1 MKSLE
6 KIIQEKTDLIA
17 SSDDEFISSLSELL
31 PDNANELKKYIADLD
46 TSGGKLVS
54 NAYNR
59 QKLIEIRKFL
69 IEILR
74 KDYNINFNAYIKR
87 FEDIAGLNVEI
98 QAIQGIEINA
108 SEFGFAKKIMT
119 DLVADQL
126 SLDNVVDQTV
136 RPGIQQILYK
146 HVMGGYNRKD
156 ATSAIETF
164 LKDKEY
170 IKRWSKVVARDT
182 VADYDGMIQD
192 QLTAK
197 YDYEGYFYTGTI
209 IETSRPQCR
218 RWVEDLGGFITMD
231 ELRKEVE
238 RFADAQG
245 YDQNKRLTVQDFGR
259 VRGGYSC
266 RHTATAGFMSP
277 RIRRKKGL

>member
-54 NAYNR
+54 NVHNR

-182 VADYDGMIQD
+182 IADYNGMIQD
-192 QLTAK
+192 QLTAQ
-197 YDYEGYFYTGTI
+197 YDYDGYFYTGTI

-218 RWVEDLGGFITMD
+218 RWVEDLGGFITME

-245 YDQNKRLTVQDFGR
+245 YDKNKKLSVNDFGR
-259 VRGGYSC
+259 VRGGYNC
-266 RHTATAGFMSP
+266 RHDATAGFMSP